1 MRREP
6 ETEIL
11 STYQGSA
18 TSLRSMLPTPFA
30 GSGEVAGAAG
40 PAGGT
45 TPACATARDG
55 VRRIAVSVLRSQR
68 ARRATGL
75 TRIVLDAWRRWW
87 KGRVWNRRARKL
99 TRGDDSTSA
108 TVADAPMTIGWVD
121 EPAAEGIV
129 GTRARISGWA
139 LDPVGI
145 AEIELRHGGVRQV
158 AAFGLARHDVAAVH
172 PGYPDGGLC
181 GFAFEGSLKQA
192 NSPATAARSRLEVVA
207 IAVDGRETLLGARSL
222 IAPEALKTWRDFDIG
237 EGRDPGEACGARTFF
252 LLPALSG
259 IPTRSAEGLAA
270 RYAPYLSSSTRI
282 GMRVPILYLRTT
294 LGTTGD
300 YAFDPDFDTT
310 RRQGERAVA
319 DDSLSALLADA
330 AARKL
335 PVLVTLNG
343 GIWADASCAVPEWDI
358 NDRLEEDVA
367 NCQWNERDEVMPDD
381 HLKHLPGSQQAP
393 ELARALTLNAYAG
406 TVRHYKKRNLQQ
418 AAACLVAFMREHPDL
433 FVGVNLDPDVYVN
446 PFFSEAQWYDYNPG
460 TLKQFRHWL
469 AGTGPYAG
477 AADPGVPD
485 LWSYRRSRPLSLDEA
500 GELANRSFAS
510 WDEVDAPRTFARD
523 PANPYW
529 KDRWVHQWEMF
540 RRHLVT
546 LHYDELAQWL
556 IDAGIPGDR
565 IWSSQ
570 GLMAPSE
577 GCMPLALRESSA
589 VRNYDSGGVSIEG
602 SKPRNAHL
610 GGIVY
615 GPAATNT
622 MPMENGRSIYAT
634 LADIDPGFGIVE
646 FNTAD
651 LRDLRAH
658 PDYADGYRALR
669 DLWNAGARFVSP
681 MAWNGSNGL
690 ARGDP
695 AYAPHTAWR
704 NTPLEDATL
713 DFLLARSGLPAGS
726 LLWTFGTQH
735 HANDDG
741 WTAEAGSFLT
751 GHAGLLLAPDARN
764 GVTLASPA
772 DLGIDRE
779 SIAVVVAGL
788 PLQAN
793 VEEIRVLLRGAAG
806 GAWMLAAA
814 ARGTALKHS
823 SAGFAVTTRTGG
835 TPSRVYQLRIELS
848 FADRTVAPLS
858 RIAVLRGQ
866 ARKTGS
872 EP

>member
-1 MRREP
+1 
-6 ETEIL
+6 
-11 STYQGSA
+11 
-18 TSLRSMLPTPFA
+18 
-30 GSGEVAGAAG
+30 
-40 PAGGT
+40 
-45 TPACATARDG
+45 
-55 VRRIAVSVLRSQR
+55 
-68 ARRATGL
+68 L
-75 TRIVLDAWRRWW
+75 TRIVLDAWRRLW
-87 KGRVWNRRARKL
+87 KGRVWNRRAAQSLR
-99 TRGDDSTSA
+99 RDDSTSA
-108 TVADAPMTIGWVD
+108 PAADAPVTIGWVD
-121 EPAAEGIV
+121 EPGAEGIV
-129 GTRARISGWA
+129 GTQARVAGWA

-145 AEIELRHGGVRQV
+145 GAIELRHGGARQV
-158 AAFGLARHDVAAVH
+158 ATFGLARHDVAAIH

-181 GFAFEGSLKQA
+181 GFAFEGSLAQDDSA
-192 NSPATAARSRLEVVA
+192 ATVARTRLEVVA
-207 IAVDGRETLLGARSL
+207 IAVDGRETLLGTRSV
-222 IAPEALKTWRDFDIG
+222 IAPEVLGTWRDFDAG
-237 EGRDPGEACGARTFF
+237 AGRDAGEACGAATFF

-259 IPTRSAEGLAA
+259 VPTRSAEGLEA

-310 RRQGERAVA
+310 RRHGERAIA
-319 DDSLSALLADA
+319 DDSLSALLAEA
-330 AARKL
+330 VARRL

-343 GIWADASCAVPEWDI
+343 GIWADASCTVPEWDI

-393 ELARALTLNAYAG
+393 ELARALTLNVYAG
-406 TVRHYKKRNLQQ
+406 AVRHYKKRNLQQ
-418 AAACLVAFMREHPDL
+418 AAAHLVAFMREHPDL
-433 FVGVNLDPDVYVN
+433 FIGVNLDPDVYVN

-460 TLKQFRHWL
+460 TLAQFRHWL

-485 LWSYRRSRPLSLDEA
+485 LSSYRRSRPLSLDEA
-500 GELANRSFAS
+500 GDLANRRYAS
-510 WDEVDAPRTFARD
+510 WDEVDAPRTFSRD
-523 PANPYW
+523 PANAYW
-529 KDRWVHQWEMF
+529 NDRWVYRWEMF

-570 GLMAPSE
+570 GLMAPSD

-589 VRNYDSGGVSIEG
+589 VRNYDSGGVSVEG

-615 GPAATNT
+615 GPAAINS
-622 MPMENGRSIYAT
+622 MPMENGRPIYAT
-634 LADIDPGFGIVE
+634 LAEIDPGFGIVE

-651 LRDLRAH
+651 LRDLRRH
-658 PDYADGYRALR
+658 PDYAAGYRALR

-690 ARGDP
+690 ARDDP

-704 NTPLEDATL
+704 NTPLEDATF
-713 DFLLARSGLPAGS
+713 DFLLARAGLPAGS
-726 LLWTFGTQH
+726 LLWTFGTRH

-741 WTAEAGSFLT
+741 WTATAGSLV
-751 GHAGLLLAPDARN
+751 AGPGGLVLAPDARN
-764 GVTLASPA
+764 GVTLESPA
-772 DLGIDRE
+772 DLRIDRE
-779 SIAVVVAGL
+779 RIGVVVAGL
-788 PLQAN
+788 PVQAE
-793 VEEIRVLLRGAAG
+793 VAAIRVLLREAAG
-806 GAWMLAAA
+806 GAWRLAAA
-814 ARGTALKHS
+814 ARGAALERS
-823 SAGFAVTTRTGG
+823 SAGIAVATRSGEM
-835 TPSRVYQLRIELS
+835 PPRVDQLRIEFS
-848 FADRTVAPLS
+848 FAERTAVPLS
-858 RIAVLRGQ
+858 RIAVLRDR

-872 EP
+872 EL